1 MILSKKFLL
10 LLVFGASNGMVLSQ
24 NYEVANLDKLAA
36 RFITYI
42 RSDNKEKINIVTD
55 KIFYAAG
62 ESIWLKA
69 WCVDS
74 LSGRYIRRSKNLFVD
89 LVDDRD
95 SSVVQL
101 LLNNDQQKT
110 VGRILLPG
118 SLKEGYYWLRAYT
131 KNILHEDSNRIFV
144 RPIYVLNVANS
155 DSRPLSEYIAKPVTE
170 KEDTSSPQ
178 LTFFPE
184 GGALISGTTATI
196 AFRCAD
202 ANDKP
207 LDVSGYVTDT
217 RNDTVGKVS
226 CILPGMGKIS
236 FDVFNPR
243 KYFAHI
249 QWKNHRELIY
259 PLPHINQIASQLSVV
274 DQTDQVFHIRVS
286 LGDSLYKKNKMTYIL
301 GISRDSL
308 CFAANGTDMYDVTV
322 PKNSFPQG
330 IATLFLFNDQ
340 DQIVSQR
347 AIYIDSGGIRV
358 DAVTDKPGYS
368 PREKVKLD
376 INVYDN
382 HNHSLRSLLSV
393 SVTDELNTGIDES
406 PVFNDEMKKQYS
418 AAQKDLHMLTQK
430 RLYSQWEYDSE
441 IKETSN
447 HENYDDKNLLNIRG
461 RMVNKKNE
469 PLKNNIVNLFSGD
482 KGVFKIDTTN
492 NDGHFMISM
501 PDYDEGTQFDL
512 KLTNLKGQGE
522 EGRVII
528 DNFNFPQFS
537 TPIELKKGIDQ
548 SELVAIRHFK
558 THQSDTF
565 RNKSDQAGLLKSV
578 TIRGV
583 KQKEINYDA
592 SKRVSIFSDIITS
605 DQLNNGDPNSLVNAI
620 SNVQGFNSGPTSIT
634 VQMVTIG
641 GVQGPTITNEGVKP
655 LLIMD
660 GTILTLNTETI
671 QSFLFNI
678 EKGSID
684 FVEILKGP
692 QTAIYGMQGAGGV
705 ILINTTNKRKEIAQI
720 NDKGLST
727 IFPKG
732 YSKQNLFTVPDY
744 DKPEIKKSQF
754 PDLRS
759 TLYWNGNVLT
769 DSNGKASLEFYTS
782 DRNAKYSV
790 SIVGITKAGEIIK
803 KRISF
808 NGLLNKKEN

>member
-10 LLVFGASNGMVLSQ
+10 LLSMGASMHVALGQ

-42 RSDNKEKINIVTD
+42 RSDNKEKITVVTD

-62 ESIWLKA
+62 ESVFLKA

-74 LSGRYIRRSKNLFVD
+74 LSGRYIHRSKNLFVD

-95 SSVVQL
+95 SSITQL

-118 SLKEGYYWLRAYT
+118 SLKEGYYWLRVYT

-144 RPIYVLNVANS
+144 RPIYVLNAANS
-155 DSRPLSEYIAKPVTE
+155 EPRPLLGYNTTPVTE

-178 LTFFPE
+178 ITFFPE

-196 AFRCAD
+196 AFRCTD

-207 LDVSGYVTDT
+207 LDVTGYVTDT
-217 RNDTVGKVS
+217 RNDTVGKIS
-226 CILPGMGKIS
+226 CILPGTGKIS

-249 QWKNHRELIY
+249 KWKSHRELIY
-259 PLPHINQIASQLSVV
+259 PLPLINQSASQLSVV
-274 DQTDQVFHIRVS
+274 DQTDEAFHIRVS
-286 LGDSLYKKNKMTYIL
+286 LGDSLYKKNKTTYIL

-347 AIYIDSGGIRV
+347 AIYIDSGGIRI
-358 DAVTDKPGYS
+358 DAATDKPGYS
-368 PREKVKLD
+368 PREKVKLA
-376 INVYDN
+376 IHVYDN
-382 HNHSLRSLLSV
+382 HTHSLSSPLSV

-406 PVFNDEMKKQYS
+406 PVFNDEMKNQYY
-418 AAQKDLHMLTQK
+418 AAQKDLLMLTQK
-430 RLYSQWEYDSE
+430 RLYSDWEYGSE
-441 IKETSN
+441 IKGSSD
-447 HENYDDKNLLNIRG
+447 HENYDDDNLLNISG
-461 RMVNKKNE
+461 RIVDKENE
-469 PLKNNIVNLFSGD
+469 PLKNYIVNLFSGD
-482 KGVFKIDTTN
+482 KGIFKIDTTN
-492 NDGHFMISM
+492 NDGHFMIKM
-501 PDYDEGTQFDL
+501 PDYDEGTEFDL
-512 KLTNLKGQGE
+512 KLTNLKGQGQ

-528 DNFNFPQFS
+528 DNLNFPQFN
-537 TPIELKKGIDQ
+537 TPAQLKKGIDQ
-548 SELVAIRHFK
+548 SELLAIRQFK
-558 THQSDTF
+558 MHQSDTPG
-565 RNKSDQAGLLKSV
+565 NNTGHTGLLKSV
-578 TIRGV
+578 TIKGV

-592 SKRVSIFSDIITS
+592 SKRVSLFSDIITS
-605 DQLNNGDPNSLVNAI
+605 DQINNGDPNSLINAI
-620 SNVQGFNSGPTSIT
+620 RNIQGFNTGPMSIT
-634 VQMVTIG
+634 VRMVSIN
-641 GVQGPTITNEGVKP
+641 GVQEPTVTDEGVLP

-660 GTILTLNTETI
+660 GTIITLKTETI
-671 QSFLFNI
+671 QSFLFNF
-678 EKGSID
+678 EKTSVD

-705 ILINTTNKRKEIAQI
+705 ILINTTNKRKEIAKI
-720 NDKGLST
+720 NDKGLSA

-732 YSKQNLFTVPDY
+732 YSKQNLFTIPDY

-754 PDLRS
+754 RDLRS

-769 DSNGKASLEFYTS
+769 DSIGRASLEFYTS
-782 DRNAKYSV
+782 DRTATYSIN
-790 SIVGITKAGEIIK
+790 IVGITKTGESIK
-803 KRISF
+803 KRI
-808 NGLLNKKEN
+808 